1 MSAQPPNSQSMLQ
14 LDEQLV
20 AVLVKCTKDGLM
32 MAGLK
37 PTPIGLSKLLQS
49 KGDVSSIIGFVGPIS
64 GSMIINT
71 SANCACF
78 MAGRMLGETLS
89 ALDNQ
94 ALDGL
99 CEIANIIA
107 GQAKA
112 ALSTTEYRFDR
123 ISVPSV
129 IVGNSYSISHYRG
142 MTSVSVEFELP
153 EMPMKPGDYGTFSVN
168 ISMMKI

>member
-1 MSAQPPNSQSMLQ
+1 MATEALLQ

-20 AVLVKCTKDGLM
+20 AVMVKCTRDGLM

-37 PTPIGLSKLLQS
+37 PMPIGLSKLLQS
-49 KGDVSSIIGFVGPIS
+49 KGNVSSIIGFVGPIS
-64 GSMIINT
+64 GSMFINT
-71 SANCACF
+71 TDAVACF
-78 MAGRMLGETLS
+78 MASRMLGETLT

-94 ALDGL
+94 VLDGL
-99 CEIANIIA
+99 SEIANIIA

-112 ALSTTEYRFDR
+112 ALSSTEYKFDR

-142 MTSVSVEFELP
+142 MTSMSVEFELP
-153 EMPMKPGDYGTFSVN
+153 EMPMKPGERGTFSVN
-168 ISMMKI
+168 LSLMKI

>member
-1 MSAQPPNSQSMLQ
+1 MSMQSLLQ
-14 LDEQLV
+14 LDEQLIN
-20 AVLVKCTKDGLM
+20 VLVKCTKDGLM

-37 PTPIGLSKLLQS
+37 PTPIGISKFLNS
-49 KGDVSSIIGFVGPIS
+49 RGNVSSIIGFVGAYS

-71 SANCACF
+71 SDATACF
-78 MAGRMLGETLS
+78 MAGRMLGETL
-89 ALDNQ
+89 ATLDNQ

-112 ALSTTEYRFDR
+112 ALSTSDFRFDR

-153 EMPMKPGDYGTFSVN
+153 EMPIKPGERGTFSVN
-168 ISMMKI
+168 ISLMKI

>member
-1 MSAQPPNSQSMLQ
+1 MSAQSLLQ
-14 LDEQLV
+14 IDDQLV
-20 AVLVKCTKDGLM
+20 AVLVKCTRDGLM

-37 PTPIGLSKLLQS
+37 PVPIGISKHS
-49 KGDVSSIIGFVGPIS
+49 HSRGNVSSIVGFVGPMS

-71 SANCACF
+71 SDECACF
-78 MAGRMLGETLS
+78 MAGRMLGETLTK
-89 ALDNQ
+89 LDNQ

-107 GQAKA
+107 GGAKA
-112 ALSTTEYRFDR
+112 SLSTTDYRFDR

-142 MTSVSVEFELP
+142 MTSVTVEFELP
-153 EMPMKPGDYGTFSVN
+153 EMPIKPGTRGAFSVN
-168 ISMMKI
+168 ISLMKI

>member
-1 MSAQPPNSQSMLQ
+1 MGSESLLQ
-14 LDEQLV
+14 VDEQLV
-20 AVLVKCTKDGLM
+20 AILVKCTRDGLM

-37 PTPIGLSKLLQS
+37 PIPIGLSKLLQS
-49 KGDVSSIIGFVGPIS
+49 RGNVSSIIGFVGPFS
-64 GSMIINT
+64 GSMIIST
-71 SANCACF
+71 SDETACF
-78 MAGRMLGETLS
+78 MAGSMLGETHNV
-89 ALDNQ
+89 LDNQ
-94 ALDGL
+94 TLDGL

-153 EMPMKPGDYGTFSVN
+153 EMPIKPGERGTFSVN

>member
-1 MSAQPPNSQSMLQ
+1 MR
-14 LDEQLV
+14 
-20 AVLVKCTKDGLM
+20 AVVISILLFACLTESRGQ
-32 MAGLK
+32 G
-37 PTPIGLSKLLQS
+37 IGGGVYLEDNALC
-49 KGDVSSIIGFVGPIS
+49 IGSVVR
-64 GSMIINT
+64 N
-71 SANCACF
+71 
-78 MAGRMLGETLS
+78 
-89 ALDNQ
+89 NQ

-129 IVGNSYSISHYRG
+129 IVGNNYSISHYRG

>member
-1 MSAQPPNSQSMLQ
+1 MAASALIQV
-14 LDEQLV
+14 DEQLV
-20 AVLVKCTKDGLM
+20 SVLVKCTKDGLM

-37 PTPIGLSKLLQS
+37 PAPIGISKLLHS
-49 KGDVSSIIGFVGPIS
+49 KGNVSSIIGFVGPFS

-71 SANCACF
+71 SDATACF
-78 MAGRMLGETLS
+78 MAGRMLGETLH

-94 ALDGL
+94 TLDGL

-112 ALSTTEYRFDR
+112 ALSTTDYRFDR

-153 EMPMKPGDYGTFSVN
+153 EMPIKPGELGTFSVN
-168 ISMMKI
+168 ISLMKI

>member
-1 MSAQPPNSQSMLQ
+1 MALHATLD
-14 LDEQLV
+14 LDENLV
-20 AVLVKCTKDGLM
+20 NVLIKCTKDGLM

-37 PTPIGLSKLLQS
+37 PSAIGLAKLLQS
-49 KGDVSSIIGFVGPIS
+49 RGNVSSIIGFVGPMS

-71 SANCACF
+71 SDACARF
-78 MAGRMLGETLS
+78 MAGRMLGETLPT
-89 ALDNQ
+89 LDNQ
-94 ALDGL
+94 TLDGL

-112 ALSTTEYRFDR
+112 ALSTTDYRFDR

-153 EMPMKPGDYGTFSVN
+153 EMPITPNERGTFTVN

>member
-1 MSAQPPNSQSMLQ
+1 MSTSTQLLQ
-14 LDEQLV
+14 LDESLV
-20 AVLVKCTKDGLM
+20 SVLIKCTRDGLM

-37 PTPIGLSKLLQS
+37 PAPIGISKLLQS
-49 KGDVSSIIGFVGPIS
+49 KGNVSSIIGFVGPIS

-71 SANCACF
+71 SDDCACF
-78 MAGRMLGETLS
+78 MAGRMLGETLDK
-89 ALDNQ
+89 LDNQ
-94 ALDGL
+94 TLDGL

-153 EMPMKPGDYGTFSVN
+153 EMPIKPGERGTFSVN
-168 ISMMKI
+168 ISLMKI

>member
-1 MSAQPPNSQSMLQ
+1 MSAQSLLQ
-14 LDEQLV
+14 VDETLV
-20 AVLVKCTKDGLM
+20 SVLIKCTRDGLM

-37 PTPIGLSKLLQS
+37 PVPIGISKLLSS
-49 KGDVSSIIGFVGPIS
+49 KGNVSSIIGFVGPIS
-64 GSMIINT
+64 GSMFINAQDT
-71 SANCACF
+71 TACF
-78 MAGRMLGETLS
+78 MAGRMLGETLQV
-89 ALDNQ
+89 LDNQ

-112 ALSTTEYRFDR
+112 ALSTTEFRFDR

-142 MTSVSVEFELP
+142 MTSVSVDFELP
-153 EMPMKPGDYGTFSVN
+153 EMPIKPGDRSTFSVN
-168 ISMMKI
+168 ISLMKI

>member
-1 MSAQPPNSQSMLQ
+1 MSAQLLQ

-20 AVLVKCTKDGLM
+20 TVLVKCTKDGLM

-37 PTPIGLSKLLQS
+37 PAPIGISKLLHS
-49 KGDVSSIIGFVGPIS
+49 KGNVSSIIGFVGPIS

-71 SANCACF
+71 SDDCACF

-89 ALDNQ
+89 RLDNQ
-94 ALDGL
+94 TLDGL

-142 MTSVSVEFELP
+142 MTSLCVDFELP
-153 EMPMKPGDYGTFSVN
+153 EMPIKPGERGTFTIN
-168 ISMMKI
+168 ISLMKI